1 MTKEVSEKDT
11 EEEAGS
17 LLEYSNQLKSRI
29 GNLRDL
35 VYTNLDKSLK
45 KQKAM
50 YDKGKKW
57 CNYQVCDWVLVLLP
71 TSPPELK
78 SEWKKNPG
86 VRMSHNEGERGLTSI
101 DGMCGASEQ
110 AIFCLQPFSKGQVG
124 PGAAS
129 GSHYPLLYFRERGND
144 EESLDWASEWQSKE
158 CNPFKDW
165 MEIEGGC
172 DASEDVEDAEKSGR
186 D

>member
-1 MTKEVSEKDT
+1 MKDGCGVQ
-11 EEEAGS
+11 E
-17 LLEYSNQLKSRI
+17 LLESQQLSLAGRQIADGSVVRRTTNKLKQMQVGAEEDVAHLRLKLGFYFVRFGDKRI
-29 GNLRDL
+29 SDG
-35 VYTNLDKSLK
+35 VTKFV
-45 KQKAM
+45 
-50 YDKGKKW
+50 G
-57 CNYQVCDWVLVLLP
+57 
-71 TSPPELK
+71 
-78 SEWKKNPG
+78 KKNPG